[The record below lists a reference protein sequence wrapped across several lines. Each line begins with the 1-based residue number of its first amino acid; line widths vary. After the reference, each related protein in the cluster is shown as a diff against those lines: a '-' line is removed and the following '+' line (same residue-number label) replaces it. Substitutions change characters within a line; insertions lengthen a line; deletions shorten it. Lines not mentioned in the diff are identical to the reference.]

1 MTTDARRLAHR
12 FWKALGAPS
21 LYQDGQTAWAWE
33 KVAHRILRGH
43 SLDQATE
50 VVEHALKTDSFW
62 TERIHGTHKDP
73 FEFFAE
79 HYGTIES
86 QLEGFKKGLE
96 ADRRKAE
103 KRAAARKSGA
113 QDEGKPEYRKK
124 PGSEIVK
131 KDKVVKI

>member
-1 MTTDARRLAHR
+1 MSTEARRLAVT
-12 FWKALGAPS
+12 FWKAMGAPAI
-21 LYQDGQTAWAWE
+21 YQDERTAWAWE
-33 KVAHRILRGH
+33 KNAHRLLRGH
-43 SLDQATE
+43 SLDEARD
-50 VVEHALKTDSFW
+50 VVVHALKTDSFW

-79 HYGTIES
+79 HYETIAS

-96 ADRRKAE
+96 SDRRKAE

-113 QDEGKPEYRKK
+113 EDAGKPEYRKV
-124 PGSEIVK
+124 PGEKIVK